1 MSSHQL
7 CIDSIII
14 KIWNCQMIDP
24 LTNAFKVMY
33 ERWCCGNI
41 NRIDSCRQIVLVM
54 IFPAW
59 KIQNDLCPVHFI
71 FRFSFFVSFGN
82 EVTKV
87 SCHFQA
93 KTVQLIFSFFVIL
106 TKIRKTKIVMNR
118 TIMSNTATLIHE
130 NIMSGSLQFSFFVFW
145 SK

>member
-54 IFPAW
+54 VFPAW
-59 KIQNDLCPVHFI
+59 KIQNYLVFQKL
-71 FRFSFFVSFGN
+71 
-82 EVTKV
+82 VTLV
-87 SCHFQA
+87 A
-93 KTVQLIFSFFVIL
+93 KGKNKYIYL
-106 TKIRKTKIVMNR
+106 
-118 TIMSNTATLIHE
+118 
-130 NIMSGSLQFSFFVFW
+130 MSGSSHIRSVLIVVEYRNCRRTLDVYLLFAILLGKIK
-145 SK
+145 SKLNYRLVTYKLASP